1 MKILIATGIYPPD
14 IGGPATYSELLF
26 NELPKRGI
34 QTKVISFGEVRSLP
48 KVIRHIAFFLKII
61 YSHHDVDLIFAQDTV
76 SVGLPALCAAKIL
89 RKKFFVRVPGDY
101 AWEQSVQRYNVKESI
116 DDFQNKKYTGAVD
129 RLIRI
134 QKFVV
139 NHADT
144 VIAPSMYFRNLVS
157 KWVDVPDKVKCI
169 YNGIDL
175 SVIPHSTTVEPKTIF
190 TAGRLVPWKGF
201 SALISMMKLLPEW
214 KLYIAGD
221 GPYKAELE
229 KIVEATGVSSQ
240 VFFLGQVERSVLIQK
255 MQNCDVFVLNTH
267 FESFS
272 FQIVEAMAA
281 GIPVITTNV
290 GNLSEIID
298 HGKSGVLV
306 NPDDIE
312 AIISNV
318 HTLSSNKEVREN
330 MIRAA
335 KEKAQDFSIKR
346 TVDNVANMLV

>member
-1 MKILIATGIYPPD
+1 M
-14 IGGPATYSELLF
+14 
-26 NELPKRGI
+26 
-34 QTKVISFGEVRSLP
+34 
-48 KVIRHIAFFLKII
+48 
-61 YSHHDVDLIFAQDTV
+61 DLIFAQDTV

-101 AWEQSVQRYNVKESI
+101 AWEQSVQRYGIKESI

-175 SVIPHSTTVEPKTIF
+175 SVIPNLVKVEPKTIF

-229 KIVEATGVSSQ
+229 KIVETTGVSSQ

-330 MIRAA
+330 MMRAA

-346 TVDNVANMLV
+346 TVDNVANVLV